1 MHFPNTFIRFF
12 AFVSSFL
19 FPKQHTT
26 SHTHTTNQRN
36 RRFYNS
42 LLSSFPFPGSSCAAS
57 TQQRVQG
64 TTPRIDEPLVPSLNL
79 NEMNVEELDKERAIK
94 LWQLTIFHPFRS
106 EVVSFNVSVIEK
118 EKIAKKKKKITKE
131 SAPRFVSAAVR
142 ERSRNLPPHKHI
154 ILCFFSFQYFFVYKF
169 VPSRERERNQQQ
181 QTKTTRM

>member
-1 MHFPNTFIRFF
+1 MFP
-12 AFVSSFL
+12 L
-19 FPKQHTT
+19 FCSQKHTT
-26 SHTHTTNQRN
+26 LHTHTTNQRN

-64 TTPRIDEPLVPSLNL
+64 TTPRIDEPLVPSPNL

-118 EKIAKKKKKITKE
+118 KKRARRGRSHKSQPPVLCRPLFAKEVEIYHLT
-131 SAPRFVSAAVR
+131 
-142 ERSRNLPPHKHI
+142 N
-154 ILCFFSFQYFFVYKF
+154 
-169 VPSRERERNQQQ
+169 
-181 QTKTTRM
+181 T

>member
-1 MHFPNTFIRFF
+1 MHFPNIFIRFF

-19 FPKQHTT
+19 FPKTHTT
-26 SHTHTTNQRN
+26 SHTPNQRN

-79 NEMNVEELDKERAIK
+79 NEMNVEELDKESEREIK

-118 EKIAKKKKKITKE
+118 EKRARRRRSQKSQPPVLCRPLFAKEVEIYHLT
-131 SAPRFVSAAVR
+131 
-142 ERSRNLPPHKHI
+142 N
-154 ILCFFSFQYFFVYKF
+154 
-169 VPSRERERNQQQ
+169 
-181 QTKTTRM
+181 T

>member
-1 MHFPNTFIRFF
+1 MHFPNIFIRFF

-26 SHTHTTNQRN
+26 SHSYTTNPRN

-79 NEMNVEELDKERAIK
+79 NEMNVEELDKESKRAIK

-118 EKIAKKKKKITKE
+118 RAKEEKKITKE
-131 SAPRFVSAAVR
+131 PALPFCVGRC
-142 ERSRNLPPHKHI
+142 SRK
-154 ILCFFSFQYFFVYKF
+154 K
-169 VPSRERERNQQQ
+169 
-181 QTKTTRM
+181 